1 MLDSDPS
8 WDSLADHLVYYDEAK
23 IHNCDKNLDNLLVF
37 VEFIHLPL
45 INETVYSVS

>member
-8 WDSLADHLVYYDEAK
+8 WDSLADHLVYNDESK

-37 VEFIHLPL
+37 VESIHPHLV
-45 INETVYSVS
+45 N